1 MIGRFILAV
10 LHSIYD
16 GIRFNILLYNKK
28 EIDKSQ
34 FDKLKKKINTKFNYS
49 KKKTNNKVLVASF
62 VHQLGFV

>member
-34 FDKLKKKINTKFNYS
+34 FDKLKKKLIQNLIIQ
-49 KKKTNNKVLVASF
+49 KKLIIKC
-62 VHQLGFV
+62 

>member
-16 GIRFNILLYNKK
+16 GIRFKVLLHNKK

-34 FDKLKKKINTKFNYS
+34 FDKLKKNKYKI
-49 KKKTNNKVLVASF
+49 
-62 VHQLGFV
+62 